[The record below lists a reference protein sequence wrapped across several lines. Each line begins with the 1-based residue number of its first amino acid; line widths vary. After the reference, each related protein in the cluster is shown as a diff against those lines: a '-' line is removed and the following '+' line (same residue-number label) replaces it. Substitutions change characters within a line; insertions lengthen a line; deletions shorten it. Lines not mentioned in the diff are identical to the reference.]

1 MQFGNY
7 VRYKMFIL
15 DIKQFEEFDLN
26 SAEQFVNYW
35 SKHYSYDTIKAF
47 DSNEVIHY
55 INELNLGNNLTE
67 QNIKRLLRWKDP
79 RMLTEEKISEPNKGK
94 KNKKVLS
101 VIEKTDS
108 INKFR
113 QSKINEKEFKTET
126 EKIFPSGFVWQIFLF
141 HIARPFEYP
150 IADQNVFR
158 AFSTQKHTAIPKDWE
173 GYTHYMD
180 HFFQIAISYGII
192 AKKPNGHESDI
203 KEIVKKLKKVD
214 NTLFA
219 FGQFLSSYGG
229 KE

>member
-1 MQFGNY
+1 
-7 VRYKMFIL
+7 MFIL

-26 SAEQFVNYW
+26 SVKQFVNYW

-47 DSNEVIHY
+47 DSDEVIQY

-79 RMLTEEKISEPNKGK
+79 WMLTEEKISEPKKGK

-101 VIEKTDS
+101 VIEKTDY

-126 EKIFPSGFVWQIFLF
+126 EMIFPSGLVWQIFLF

-158 AFSTQKHTAIPKDWE
+158 AFSTQKHTAIPEDWE

-180 HFFQIAISYGII
+180 YFFQIAISSGII
-192 AKKPNGHESDI
+192 AKKPKGHEPDI
-203 KEIVKKLKKVD
+203 KEIVKSLKTVD

-229 KE
+229 NE

>member
-1 MQFGNY
+1 
-7 VRYKMFIL
+7 MFIL

-26 SAEQFVNYW
+26 SAGQFVNYW

-55 INELNLGNNLTE
+55 INELNPGNNLTE

-79 RMLTEEKISEPNKGK
+79 RMLTEKKLSEPNKGK
-94 KNKKVLS
+94 ENKRVLS

-113 QSKINEKEFKTET
+113 QCKINDKEFKTVT
-126 EKIFPSGFVWQIFLF
+126 EMIFPGGFVWQIFLF

-150 IADQNVFR
+150 IADRNVFR
-158 AFSTQKHTAIPKDWE
+158 AFSTQKHTAIPEDWE
-173 GYTHYMD
+173 EYTRYMD
-180 HFFQIAISYGII
+180 HFFQIAISSGII
-192 AKKPNGHESDI
+192 AKKPNGHEPDI
-203 KEIVKKLKKVD
+203 KEIVKRLKKVD
-214 NTLFA
+214 DTLFA
-219 FGQFLSSYGG
+219 FGQFLSLYGG

>member
-1 MQFGNY
+1 
-7 VRYKMFIL
+7 MFIL

-35 SKHYSYDTIKAF
+35 SKHYFYDTIKAF
-47 DSNEVIHY
+47 DSDEVIHY

-79 RMLTEEKISEPNKGK
+79 RMLTEKKLSEPNKGK
-94 KNKKVLS
+94 ENKRVLS

-126 EKIFPSGFVWQIFLF
+126 EMIFPSGFVWQIFLF

-158 AFSTQKHTAIPKDWE
+158 AFSTQKHTAIPEDWD
-173 GYTHYMD
+173 GYTYYMD
-180 HFFQIAISYGII
+180 HFFQIAISSGII

-203 KEIVKKLKKVD
+203 KEIVKKLKTVD
-214 NTLFA
+214 DTLFA

>member
-1 MQFGNY
+1 
-7 VRYKMFIL
+7 MFIL
-15 DIKQFEEFDLN
+15 DINQFEEFDLN
-26 SAEQFVNYW
+26 RVKQFVNYW

-47 DSNEVIHY
+47 DSNEVINY
-55 INELNLGNNLTE
+55 ISELNLGNNLTE
-67 QNIKRLLRWKDP
+67 QNIKRLLRWKDH
-79 RMLTEEKISEPNKGK
+79 RMLTEKKLSNPNKGK
-94 KNKKVLS
+94 DNKRVLS

-158 AFSTQKHTAIPKDWE
+158 AFKTQRHTAVPEDWE

-180 HFFQIAISYGII
+180 YFFQIAISSGII
-192 AKKPNGHESDI
+192 TEKPKGHEPDI
-203 KEIVKKLKKVD
+203 KEIVKSLKKVD
-214 NTLFA
+214 DALFA
-219 FGQFLSSYGG
+219 FGKFLSSYGG

>member
-1 MQFGNY
+1 
-7 VRYKMFIL
+7 MFIL

-94 KNKKVLS
+94 KNEKVLR

-113 QSKINEKEFKTET
+113 QRKINEKEFKTET
-126 EKIFPSGFVWQIFLF
+126 EMIFPSGFVWQIFLF

-173 GYTHYMD
+173 GYAHYMD
-180 HFFQIAISYGII
+180 YFFQIAISYGII
-192 AKKPNGHESDI
+192 TKKPKGHEPEI

-229 KE
+229 KK

>member
-1 MQFGNY
+1 
-7 VRYKMFIL
+7 MFIL

-26 SAEQFVNYW
+26 RVIQFVNYW
-35 SKHYSYDTIKAF
+35 SKHYSYDTIKAV
-47 DSNEVIHY
+47 DSDEVIHY

-79 RMLTEEKISEPNKGK
+79 RMLTEKKLSEPNKGK
-94 KNKKVLS
+94 ENKRVLS

-126 EKIFPSGFVWQIFLF
+126 EKIFPSGFVWQFFLF

-180 HFFQIAISYGII
+180 YFFQIAISSGII
-192 AKKPNGHESDI
+192 AKKPKGHEPEI
-203 KEIVKKLKKVD
+203 KEIVKSLKKVD

>member
-1 MQFGNY
+1 
-7 VRYKMFIL
+7 MFIL

-94 KNKKVLS
+94 KNEKVLR

-113 QSKINEKEFKTET
+113 QRKINEKEFKTET
-126 EKIFPSGFVWQIFLF
+126 EMIFPSGFVWQIFLF

-180 HFFQIAISYGII
+180 YFFQIAISYGII
-192 AKKPNGHESDI
+192 TKKPKGHEPEI

-229 KE
+229 KK

>member
-1 MQFGNY
+1 
-7 VRYKMFIL
+7 MFIL

-26 SAEQFVNYW
+26 SVKQFVNYW

-47 DSNEVIHY
+47 DSDEVIHY
-55 INELNLGNNLTE
+55 VNELNLGNNLTE

-79 RMLTEEKISEPNKGK
+79 WMLTEEKKSEPKKGK

-101 VIEKTDS
+101 VIEKTDY

-126 EKIFPSGFVWQIFLF
+126 EMIFPSGLVWQIFLF

-158 AFSTQKHTAIPKDWE
+158 AFSTQKHTAIP
-173 GYTHYMD
+173 GV
-180 HFFQIAISYGII
+180 
-192 AKKPNGHESDI
+192 PR
-203 KEIVKKLKKVD
+203 
-214 NTLFA
+214 
-219 FGQFLSSYGG
+219 
-229 KE
+229 